1 MKSLGIEDVF
11 HLQGGILKYLET
23 VPKEQS
29 LWEGECFVF
38 DERVSVSHGLEVGDY
53 QLCHACRHPVS
64 AEDRQSDRYEHG
76 VSCPRCFGTFTDE
89 KMAALRER
97 QKQVRLAK
105 ARGETH
111 IGDDVVMTPRT
122 KAPA

>member
-1 MKSLGIEDVF
+1 
-11 HLQGGILKYLET
+11 
-23 VPKEQS
+23 
-29 LWEGECFVF
+29 VF
-38 DERVSVSHGLEVGDY
+38 DDRVSVGHGLAVGDY

-64 AEDRQSDRYEHG
+64 AEDRAHEHFEEG
-76 VSCPRCFGTFTDE
+76 VSCPRCYGTFSET

-111 IGDDVVMTPRT
+111 IGDDVVMTPR
-122 KAPA
+122 KKLPA